1 MAQVTIT
8 QLPNA
13 QALTGN
19 EPVPIVQNGV
29 TVQTTT
35 AAIAQAGGAGS
46 GSVTQVNTGAGLTGG
61 PITTTGTIAL
71 TNTGVSAGSYTNS
84 NITIDQQGRIT
95 SASNG
100 SGGGGSGTVT
110 SVSVV
115 SANGFAGTVADAT
128 TTPAITIR
136 TSVTGLLKGNG
147 TGVSAA
153 TLGVDY
159 APATSGT
166 SILYGDGS
174 GGFSNVTIGTN
185 LTFTSG
191 TLNATGGGGMVYPG
205 AGIPNS
211 TGSAWGTSYSTTGS
225 GIVVALAT
233 SPTFVTP
240 ILGTPQSGN
249 FSTGTF
255 TWPNIGTVTANAG
268 ISIGSPNVY
277 ATTYNSTIS
286 DSLTVPNT
294 VGGITAGTTASS
306 LKAKNIV
313 QVIDDLLF
321 PTVLPTYTIPAVAT
335 FTASI
340 SGNQE
345 IGSTISQVLNQTHN
359 KNDAG
364 VYSSLV
370 FRRAGTII
378 NTVSSPTGTA
388 ITNIADQFGFADPN
402 NPNLSYSSSFTNSGF
417 VVTAGSTSWTAEG
430 TYAAGLPKQNNK
442 GATDSR
448 TAAVRSVNAPQAAS
462 TLVSSGQS
470 ITGIYPYFWGVSS
483 TQPTAAG
490 IATAIQ
496 AGTTNKVLADAANNI
511 IITFAASGQYVWF
524 VTVATAASKTTW
536 YNTAL
541 NNGSIGAGQF
551 ILAPVTQ
558 NVTSPQG
565 YWSAI
570 SFKIYISGFATTTSG
585 SITFS

>member
-100 SGGGGSGTVT
+100 SGGGSGTVT

-115 SANGFAGTVADAT
+115 SSNGFAGTVANAS
-128 TTPAITIR
+128 TTPAITLS
-136 TSVTGLLKGNG
+136 TSITGLLKGNG
-147 TGVSAA
+147 TAISAA
-153 TLGVDY
+153 SAGTDY

-225 GIVVALAT
+225 GTVVALAT

-240 ILGTPQSGN
+240 ILGTPQSGD

-255 TWPNIGTVTANAG
+255 TWPTIGTVTANAG
-268 ISIGSPNVY
+268 ISINSPNVY

-321 PTVLPTYTIPAVAT
+321 PTVLPTYTIPAIAT

-448 TAAVRSVNAPQAAS
+448 TAAVRSVDAPQAAS
-462 TLVSSGQS
+462 TLTSSSNS

-496 AGTTNKVLADAANNI
+496 AGTTNKVLANAVNNI
-511 IITFAASGQYVWF
+511 IITFAASSQYVWF
-524 VTVATAASKTTW
+524 VTVATAADKTTW